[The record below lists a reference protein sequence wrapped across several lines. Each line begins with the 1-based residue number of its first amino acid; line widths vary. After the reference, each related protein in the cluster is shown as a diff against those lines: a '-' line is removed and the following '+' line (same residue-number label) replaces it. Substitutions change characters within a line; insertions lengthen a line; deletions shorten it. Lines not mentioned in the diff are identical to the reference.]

1 MLSNC
6 TIHYLELTA
15 SVVLCMSDLISM
27 LLAFELEGRF
37 VREDDM
43 AAASLGSLVSSKQGR
58 SNQPTYGSYGFRE
71 A

>member
-1 MLSNC
+1 
-6 TIHYLELTA
+6 
-15 SVVLCMSDLISM
+15 MSDLISM
-27 LLAFELEGRF
+27 LLAFELEGRL

-58 SNQPTYGSYGFRE
+58 SNQLTYGSYGFRE